1 MGVSGAEWSRAL
13 AVSVYIMRLGRVKWG
28 RRGVGVS
35 GAEWSRAL
43 AVSVYIMRLGRV
55 SGVGGG
61 GCLWS

>member
-1 MGVSGAEWSRAL
+1 
-13 AVSVYIMRLGRVKWG
+13 MRLGRVKWG

-55 SGVGGG
+55 
-61 GCLWS
+61 

>member
-1 MGVSGAEWSRAL
+1 
-13 AVSVYIMRLGRVKWG
+13 MRLGRVKWG

-55 SGVGGG
+55 KWGRRGG